1 MSFHIQLRVN
11 LAVRFCSNILFLF
24 YYIFNNLFIKIM
36 STYVNFL
43 IFFCHGVSKKKT
55 CYMAPD
61 RQIN

>member
-1 MSFHIQLRVN
+1 MSYRDSFL
-11 LAVRFCSNILFLF
+11 FEYLFLF
-24 YYIFNNLFIKIM
+24 YYIFNNLFIKIT

-43 IFFCHGVSKKKT
+43 IFFCHGVKKKKA